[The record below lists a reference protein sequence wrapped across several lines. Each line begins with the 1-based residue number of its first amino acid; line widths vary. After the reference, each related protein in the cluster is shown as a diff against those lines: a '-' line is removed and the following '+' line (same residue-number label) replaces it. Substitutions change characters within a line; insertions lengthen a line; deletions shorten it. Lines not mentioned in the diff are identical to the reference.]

1 MGPLPERRTLGAT
14 DIEVSTLGVGAWAW
28 GDSFTW
34 GYGRDYGKGDVE
46 AAYRA
51 SRESGID
58 LFDTA
63 EFYGLGQSERL
74 LSEFLRTPPGWAVVA
89 TKFFPYPW
97 RLSRSALLQAL
108 RRSLK
113 RLGLARVDL
122 YQIHFPMPPVSLR
135 TWAEELVRAV
145 ELGLTRAVGVSNY
158 DRRQTE
164 ETQRLLEAQGVPLA
178 SNQVEFSLLERG
190 PERTGL
196 LDSCLASNV
205 TVIAYSPL
213 AMGLLTGK
221 YTPSHRLP
229 MARRRAFPWVN
240 LARLGSLIQVLE
252 EIGQNHGGKTP
263 GQVALNWV
271 ISKGALPI
279 PGAKNAAQARENA
292 RALGWRIT
300 DDEARHLEQVADRVS
315 AR

>member
-1 MGPLPERRTLGAT
+1 MSTTERRKLGAT
-14 DIEVSTLGVGAWAW
+14 DIEVSSLGVGAWAW
-28 GDSFTW
+28 GDSLTW
-34 GYGRDYGKGDVE
+34 GYGRGYGRSDVE

-58 LFDTA
+58 LIDTA
-63 EFYGLGQSERL
+63 EIYGLGRSERL
-74 LSEFLRTPPGWAVVA
+74 LSEFLRASPSGAVVA

-97 RLSRSALLQAL
+97 RLSRSALLRAL

-113 RLGLARVDL
+113 RLGLPRVDL
-122 YQIHFPMPPVSLR
+122 YQIHFPLPPIAPR

-158 DRRQTE
+158 DRRQME
-164 ETQRLLEAQGVPLA
+164 ETHRLLAAHGVPLA
-178 SNQVEFSLLERG
+178 TNQVEFSLLERG

-196 LDSCLASNV
+196 LESCLASDV

-221 YTPSHRLP
+221 YTPNHPLP
-229 MARRRAFPWVN
+229 MARRRAFPWVD
-240 LARLGSLIQVLE
+240 LKRLRNLIQALREV
-252 EIGQNHGGKTP
+252 GQNHGGKTP

-279 PGAKNAAQARENA
+279 PGAKNAAQAHENA
-292 RALGWRIT
+292 GALGWRIT
-300 DDEARHLEQVADRVS
+300 EDEARHLEQVADRVS